1 MITDSNPRNA
11 VPLADAKDLICL
23 SDCEN
28 YKKLDEKRL
37 FFLRYQYFLVT
48 VPFIVAMLIGLG
60 VLPRIVP
67 DTAFWTGVAETLIVG
82 SLGWAGIVIFCAL
95 FIYLRWFIFRCPRCG
110 WRFGPGDRCGSCDL
124 PRSRDNLTPSDL
136 N

>member
-23 SDCEN
+23 SDSEN
-28 YKKLDEKRL
+28 YKKLDEKRQ
-37 FFLRYQYFLVT
+37 FFLRYQYFLVI
-48 VPFIVAMLIGLG
+48 VPFILAMLIGLG

-67 DTAFWTGVAETLIVG
+67 DTAFWAGVAETLIVA
-82 SLGWAGIVIFCAL
+82 SLGWAGIVIFCAS

-110 WRFGPGDRCGSCDL
+110 WR
-124 PRSRDNLTPSDL
+124 
-136 N
+136 